1 MKRIILYVAA
11 IFLFAGC
18 VNGQSNGGSG
28 FAALPKPKAGEEVAT
43 FGGGC
48 FWSMSEA
55 MSELKGVNKVIS
67 GYAGGT
73 TKNPSYEDVSSRTTG
88 HAECVQVYYDP
99 KIISYATLANAFFF
113 AHDPTELN
121 RQGPDEGTDYRSIAF
136 YRTPEEK
143 SILDATI
150 KKINE
155 SKHYPEAIVTQ
166 VVPFKVFYPAEK
178 YHQGYYRLNQ
188 DNPYITGVSVPK
200 VLKFRKA
207 EKVQLKPE
215 FQK

>member
-1 MKRIILYVAA
+1 MKKSMLYVAC
-11 IFLFAGC
+11 ILLFAGC
-18 VNGQSNGGSG
+18 VKAQSANSND
-28 FAALPKPKAGEEVAT
+28 FAAVPKPKPGEAVAT

-55 MSELKGVNKVIS
+55 MSELKGVNKVVS

-73 TKNPSYEDVSSRTTG
+73 TKNPTYEEVSTRTTG
-88 HAECVQVYYDP
+88 HAEVAQIYYDP
-99 KIISYATLANAFFF
+99 KVISYATLANAFFF

-143 SILDATI
+143 AALLDVI
-150 KKINE
+150 KKVTAT
-155 SKHYPEAIVTQ
+155 KHYPEPIVTQ
-166 VVPFKVFYPAEK
+166 VVPFKAFYPAEK
-178 YHQGYYRLNQ
+178 YHQGYYRLNG
-188 DNPYITGVSVPK
+188 DNPYISGVSEPK
-200 VLKFRKA
+200 VMKFRKA
-207 EKVQLKPE
+207 EKAELKPE